1 MSGQAQPGWRQL
13 AAYRQPWLP
22 ADLLAGITVA
32 AYLIPQ
38 CLAYGELAGVDP
50 VRGLWAILP
59 PLLLYALLGSSPQLS
74 VGPESTTAVM
84 TAAAIAPLTD
94 GDPLLA
100 AGLASLLALL
110 VGLTCCLA
118 AWARIGFVADL
129 LSRPI
134 LLGYMAGVAVIMIS
148 GQLGRV
154 CGLDLQAEGLLG
166 ELGELLGRRAEIHGP
181 TLLLALAVLGFLLWV
196 PRRFPRAPG
205 PLLAVL
211 LATAAVALCHLDCEG
226 IAVIGMIPAGLPRP
240 ALPQLPPQEAWQ
252 SLLASALGIALVG
265 FSDNILTARAFAG
278 RGGYRVDPNQE
289 LLALG
294 ASNLGNG
301 LLQGFPV
308 SSSGSRTAIGAA
320 MGSRSQLFS
329 LTALA
334 VVLAVLVALR
344 PLLALFPKAAL
355 GAIVIV
361 AAIRLIDVDGFRQL
375 RRLRASEFQ
384 LALATTLGVLLTNLL
399 VGVAL
404 AVGLSVIDLLGRII
418 RPNDAVIGEV
428 PNLPG
433 FHDVRD
439 WEGASTRPGLL
450 IYRYDAP
457 LCFANAE
464 HFEQRCL
471 EALEAEEARGLAPVR
486 WLVLNAEAIVDIDST
501 AAAKLQE
508 LIAAL
513 EQRGIQLALARV
525 KQDLYAT
532 LQRGGLVERLGGQWI
547 FPTIGTAVAAYAA
560 AEHAAAAAAE
570 AAADAADDAATAAS
584 VAAEVSGATA
594 MGGP

>member
-1 MSGQAQPGWRQL
+1 MNAKALPGWRQL
-13 AAYRQPWLP
+13 AAYRPEWLRT
-22 ADLLAGITVA
+22 DLLAGITVA

-84 TAAAIAPLTD
+84 TAAAIAPLAG

-100 AGLASLLALL
+100 AGLTSLLALL
-110 VGLTCCLA
+110 VGLVCCLG

-134 LLGYMAGVAVIMIS
+134 LLGYMAGVAVIMVTS
-148 GQLGRV
+148 QLGRI
-154 CGLDLQAEGLLG
+154 CGVDLAAEGLLP
-166 ELGELLGRRAEIHGP
+166 ELRELALRHAEIHGP
-181 TLLLALAVLGFLLWV
+181 TLAMALAVLVFLLWV
-196 PRRFPRAPG
+196 QRRFPRAPG

-211 LATAAVALCHLDCEG
+211 LATLAVGLFHLDGDG
-226 IAVIGMIPAGLPRP
+226 IAVIGTIPAGLPRP
-240 ALPQLPPQEAWQ
+240 ALPPLPPPGAWQ
-252 SLLASALGIALVG
+252 NLLASALGIALVG
-265 FSDNILTARAFAG
+265 FSDNILTARAFAA
-278 RGGYRVDPNQE
+278 RGGYRVDANQE

-294 ASNLGNG
+294 SSNLGNG

-308 SSSGSRTAIGAA
+308 SSSGSRTAIGEA
-320 MGSRSQLFS
+320 MGSRSQVFS

-334 VVLAVLVALR
+334 VVLTALLALR
-344 PLLALFPKAAL
+344 PLLALFPKASL
-355 GAIVIV
+355 GAIVIY
-361 AAIRLIDVDGFRQL
+361 AAIRLIDVEGFRTL

-384 LALATTLGVLLTNLL
+384 LAIATTLGVLLTNLL

-404 AVGLSVIDLLGRII
+404 AVSLSVIDLLGRII

-428 PNLPG
+428 PNLAG
-433 FHDVRD
+433 FHDVSD
-439 WEGASTRPGLL
+439 WEGATTRPGLL

-471 EALEAEEARGLAPVR
+471 EALEAEESRGVAPVR

-501 AAAKLQE
+501 AAAKLQD
-508 LIAAL
+508 LIDTL

-532 LQRGGLVERLGGQWI
+532 LLRAGLVERLGSRWI
-547 FPTIGTAVAAYAA
+547 FPTIGTAVAAY
-560 AEHAAAAAAE
+560 ERLCTE
-570 AAADAADDAATAAS
+570 T
-584 VAAEVSGATA
+584 EGALS
-594 MGGP
+594 

>member
-1 MSGQAQPGWRQL
+1 MRPEARTGQALPGWRQL
-13 AAYRQPWLP
+13 AAYRPQWLP
-22 ADLLAGITVA
+22 TDLLAGLTVA

-38 CLAYGELAGVDP
+38 CMAYGELAGVDP

-84 TAAAIAPLTD
+84 TAAAIAPLAG
-94 GDPLLA
+94 GDPLAA

-110 VGLTCCLA
+110 VGLACGLA
-118 AWARIGFVADL
+118 AWVRIGFVADL

-134 LLGYMAGVAVIMIS
+134 LLGYMAGVAVIMVTS
-148 GQLGRV
+148 QLGRI
-154 CGLDLQAEGLLG
+154 CGVDLQSEGLLP
-166 ELGELLGRRAEIHGP
+166 ELRELVLRRGEIHGP
-181 TLLLALAVLGFLLWV
+181 TLVLALAVLAFLLGV
-196 PRRFPRAPG
+196 QRRFPRAPA

-211 LATAAVALCHLDCEG
+211 LATLAVAVFQLDGNG
-226 IAVIGMIPAGLPRP
+226 IAVIGTIPAGLPRL
-240 ALPQLPPQEAWQ
+240 ALPSLPQGSAWQ

-265 FSDNILTARAFAG
+265 FSDNILTARAFAA
-278 RGGYRVDPNQE
+278 RGGYRVDANQE

-294 ASNLGNG
+294 AANLGNG

-308 SSSGSRTAIGAA
+308 SSSGSRTAIGEA
-320 MGSRSQLFS
+320 MGSRSQVFS
-329 LTALA
+329 LTALT
-334 VVLAVLVALR
+334 VVLVVLGALR

-361 AAIRLIDVDGFRQL
+361 AALRLIDLEGFRHL

-384 LALATTLGVLLTNLL
+384 LAIATTLGVLLTNLL

-428 PNLPG
+428 PNLAG
-433 FHDVRD
+433 YHDVSD
-439 WEGASTRPGLL
+439 WEGATTRPGLL

-471 EALEAEEARGLAPVR
+471 EALESEENRGLGPVH
-486 WLVLNAEAIVDIDST
+486 WLLLNAEAIVDIDST
-501 AAAKLQE
+501 ATAKLHE
-508 LIAAL
+508 LIATL
-513 EQRGIQLALARV
+513 EQRGVQLALARV

-532 LQRGGLVERLGGQWI
+532 LQRAGVVERLGSRWI
-547 FPTIGTAVAAYAA
+547 FPTIGTAVAAYGQQQPGRYSKT
-560 AEHAAAAAAE
+560 E
-570 AAADAADDAATAAS
+570 
-584 VAAEVSGATA
+584 
-594 MGGP
+594 

>member
-1 MSGQAQPGWRQL
+1 MNAKALPGWRQL
-13 AAYRQPWLP
+13 AAYRPQWLR

-38 CLAYGELAGVDP
+38 CMAYGELAGVDP

-84 TAAAIAPLTD
+84 TAAAIAPLAG

-100 AGLASLLALL
+100 AGFASLLALM
-110 VGLTCCLA
+110 VGLVCCLG

-134 LLGYMAGVAVIMIS
+134 LLGYMAGVAVIMVAS
-148 GQLGRV
+148 QLGRISGV
-154 CGLDLQAEGLLG
+154 DLQAEGLVA
-166 ELGELLGRRAEIHGP
+166 ELRELALRRGEIHGP
-181 TLLLALAVLGFLLWV
+181 TLALGLAVLLFLLGLQ
-196 PRRFPRAPG
+196 RRFPRAPA

-211 LATAAVALCHLDCEG
+211 LATLAVALFHLDGDG
-226 IAVIGMIPAGLPRP
+226 IAVIGAIPAGLPSLAMP
-240 ALPQLPPQEAWQ
+240 PLPPAEAWQ

-265 FSDNILTARAFAG
+265 FSDNILTARAFAA
-278 RGGYRVDPNQE
+278 RGGYRVDANQE

-308 SSSGSRTAIGAA
+308 SSSGSRTAIGDA

-355 GAIVIV
+355 GAIVIY
-361 AAIRLIDVDGFRQL
+361 AATRLIDVEGFRNL

-384 LALATTLGVLLTNLL
+384 LAIATTLGVLLTNLL

-428 PNLPG
+428 PNLAG
-433 FHDVRD
+433 FHDVSD
-439 WEGASTRPGLL
+439 WEGATTRPGLL

-471 EALEAEEARGLAPVR
+471 EALDTEESRGVAPVR

-501 AAAKLQE
+501 AAGKLHD
-508 LIAAL
+508 LITTL

-532 LQRGGLVERLGGQWI
+532 LQRSGLVERLGARWI
-547 FPTIGTAVAAYAA
+547 FPTIGTAVEAYKQAGSTPHPA
-560 AEHAAAAAAE
+560 TE
-570 AAADAADDAATAAS
+570 ALYS
-584 VAAEVSGATA
+584 SLE
-594 MGGP
+594 

>member
-1 MSGQAQPGWRQL
+1 MNDKVLPGWRQL
-13 AAYRQPWLP
+13 AAYRPQWLR

-84 TAAAIAPLTD
+84 TAAAIAPLAA

-100 AGLASLLALL
+100 SGLASLLALL
-110 VGLTCCLA
+110 VGVVCCVA

-134 LLGYMAGVAVIMIS
+134 LLGYMAGVAVIMINGQVGRICGVDLTADGLI
-148 GQLGRV
+148 GQLR
-154 CGLDLQAEGLLG
+154 
-166 ELGELLGRRAEIHGP
+166 ELAWRRSEIHSP
-181 TLLLALAVLGFLLWV
+181 TLLLGLTVLLFLLWV
-196 PRRFPRAPG
+196 QRQWPQAPG

-211 LATAAVALCHLDCEG
+211 LATGAVAVLHLDGDG
-226 IAVIGMIPAGLPRP
+226 IAVIGTIPAGLPQPQWPP
-240 ALPQLPPQEAWQ
+240 APAASSWQ
-252 SLLASALGIALVG
+252 ALISSALGIALVG
-265 FSDNILTARAFAG
+265 FSDNILTARAFAA
-278 RGGYRVDPNQE
+278 RGSYRVNANQE

-294 ASNLGNG
+294 VSNLANG
-301 LLQGFPV
+301 LFQGFPV
-308 SSSGSRTAIGAA
+308 SSSGSRTAIGDA

-334 VVLAVLVALR
+334 VVLTVLLALR
-344 PLLALFPKAAL
+344 PVLALFPRAAL
-355 GAIVIV
+355 GAIVV
-361 AAIRLIDVDGFRQL
+361 AAAIRLIDVEGFRSL
-375 RRLRASEFQ
+375 WRLRASEFQ
-384 LALATTLGVLLTNLL
+384 LAIATTLGVLFTNLL
-399 VGVAL
+399 IGVAL

-418 RPNDAVIGEV
+418 RPNDAVMGEV
-428 PNLPG
+428 PHLAG
-433 FHDVRD
+433 FHDVSD
-439 WEGASTRPGLL
+439 WEGAVTRPGLV

-471 EALEAEEARGLAPVR
+471 EALEAEQGRSPEPVR
-486 WLVLNAEAIVDIDST
+486 WLLLNAEAIVDIDST

-508 LIAAL
+508 LIVTL
-513 EQRGIQLALARV
+513 EQRGIRVALARV

-532 LQRGGLVERLGGQWI
+532 LQRAGLVERIGSPWI
-547 FPTIGTAVAAYAA
+547 FPTIGTAVAAYEQEPAGSQRLPAA
-560 AEHAAAAAAE
+560 PPA
-570 AAADAADDAATAAS
+570 
-584 VAAEVSGATA
+584 
-594 MGGP
+594 

>member
-1 MSGQAQPGWRQL
+1 MNAKALPGWRQL
-13 AAYRQPWLP
+13 AAYRPQWLRS
-22 ADLLAGITVA
+22 DLLAGVTVA

-38 CLAYGELAGVDP
+38 CMAYGELAGVDP

-59 PLLLYALLGSSPQLS
+59 PLLLYAVLGSSPQLS

-84 TAAAIAPLTD
+84 TAAAIAPLAG
-94 GDPLLA
+94 GDPLRA

-110 VGLTCCLA
+110 VGLACCVG
-118 AWARIGFVADL
+118 AWARIGYVADL

-134 LLGYMAGVAVIMIS
+134 LLGYLAGVALIMVS
-148 GQLGRV
+148 SQLGRI
-154 CGLDLQAEGLLG
+154 CGVDLQAQGLLG
-166 ELGELLGRRAEIHGP
+166 ELRELLVRRGEIHPP
-181 TLLLALAVLGFLLWV
+181 TLGLALAVLVFLLWV
-196 PRRFPRAPG
+196 QHRFPRAPG

-211 LATAAVALCHLDCEG
+211 LATLGVGLFHRDGDG
-226 IAVIGMIPAGLPRP
+226 IAVIGAIPAGLPSP
-240 ALPQLPPQEAWQ
+240 VLPGLPPISTWQ

-265 FSDNILTARAFAG
+265 FSDNILTARAFAA
-278 RGGYRVDPNQE
+278 RGGYRVDANQE

-308 SSSGSRTAIGAA
+308 SSSGSRTAIGDA
-320 MGSRSQLFS
+320 MGSRSQVFS

-355 GAIVIV
+355 GAIVIY
-361 AAIRLIDVDGFRQL
+361 AAIRLIDVEGFRSL

-384 LALATTLGVLLTNLL
+384 LALATAFGVLLTNLL

-428 PNLPG
+428 PNLAG
-433 FHDVRD
+433 YHDVSD
-439 WEGASTRPGLL
+439 WEGATTRPGLL

-471 EALEAEEARGLAPVR
+471 EALEAEESRGVVPVR

-501 AAAKLQE
+501 AAGKLLD
-508 LIAAL
+508 LITTL

-532 LQRGGLVERLGGQWI
+532 LQRGGLVERIGNQWF
-547 FPTIGTAVAAYAA
+547 FPTIGTAVAAY
-560 AEHAAAAAAE
+560 EQVSE
-570 AAADAADDAATAAS
+570 ATATTPS
-584 VAAEVSGATA
+584 
-594 MGGP
+594 

>member
-1 MSGQAQPGWRQL
+1 MTAKALPGWRQL
-13 AAYRQPWLP
+13 AAYRPQWLR

-38 CLAYGELAGVDP
+38 CMAYGELAGVDP
-50 VRGLWAILP
+50 VRGLWAMLP

-84 TAAAIAPLTD
+84 TAAAIAPLAG
-94 GDPLLA
+94 GDPLQA
-100 AGLASLLALL
+100 AGLSSLLALL
-110 VGLTCCLA
+110 VGLSCCLG

-134 LLGYMAGVAVIMIS
+134 LLGYMAGVAVIMVS
-148 GQLGRV
+148 SQLGKL
-154 CGLDLQAEGLLG
+154 CGVDLEADGLIG
-166 ELGELLGRRAEIHGP
+166 AVRELALRRGEIHGP
-181 TLLLALAVLGFLLWV
+181 TLALGVAVLLFLVWV
-196 PRRFPRAPG
+196 QRRFPRAPG

-211 LATAAVALCHLDCEG
+211 LATGAVALFHLNGDG
-226 IAVIGMIPAGLPRP
+226 IAVIGTIPAGLPRP
-240 ALPQLPPQEAWQ
+240 ALPPLPPANGWQ

-265 FSDNILTARAFAG
+265 FSDNILTARAFAA
-278 RGGYRVDPNQE
+278 RGGYRVDANRE

-308 SSSGSRTAIGAA
+308 SSSGSRTAIGDAV
-320 MGSRSQLFS
+320 GSRSQVFS
-329 LTALA
+329 LTALG
-334 VVLAVLVALR
+334 VLLAVLLVLR

-355 GAIVIV
+355 GAIVV
-361 AAIRLIDVDGFRQL
+361 FAAIRLIDVEGFRSL
-375 RRLRASEFQ
+375 RRLRDREFQ
-384 LALATTLGVLLTNLL
+384 LAIATTLGVLLTNLL
-399 VGVAL
+399 IGVAV
-404 AVGLSVIDLLGRII
+404 AVGLSVLDLLGRII

-428 PNLPG
+428 PNLAG
-433 FHDVRD
+433 FHDVSD
-439 WEGASTRPGLL
+439 WEGATTRPGLL

-471 EALEAEEARGLAPVR
+471 EALEAEESRGVAPVR
-486 WLVLNAEAIVDIDST
+486 WLLLNAEAIVDIDST

-508 LIAAL
+508 LIDNL
-513 EQRGIQLALARV
+513 EQRGIQVALARV

-532 LQRGGLVERLGGQWI
+532 LQRAGIVERLGSQWI
-547 FPTIGTAVAAYAA
+547 FPTTGTAVAAY
-560 AEHAAAAAAE
+560 EQL
-570 AAADAADDAATAAS
+570 
-584 VAAEVSGATA
+584 SGATA
-594 MGGP
+594 AEPR

>member
-1 MSGQAQPGWRQL
+1 MNGKALPGWRQL
-13 AAYRQPWLP
+13 AAYRPQWLR
-22 ADLLAGITVA
+22 ADLLAGLTVG

-38 CLAYGELAGVDP
+38 CLAYGELAGLEP

-84 TAAAIAPLTD
+84 TAAAIAPLAG

-110 VGLTCCLA
+110 VGLSCCLA

-148 GQLGRV
+148 GQLGRI
-154 CGLDLQAEGLLG
+154 CGLDLEAEGLPG
-166 ELGELLGRRAEIHGP
+166 ELAELIVRRAEIHGP
-181 TLLLALAVLGFLLWV
+181 TLALGLAVLVFLLGV
-196 PRRFPRAPG
+196 QRRFPRAPW

-211 LATAAVALCHLDCEG
+211 LASLAVALFQLDTRG
-226 IAVIGMIPAGLPRP
+226 VAVIGSIPAGLPLP
-240 ALPQLPPQEAWQ
+240 ALPRLPPVEAWQ
-252 SLLASALGIALVG
+252 SLLASAVGIALVG
-265 FSDNILTARAFAG
+265 FSDNILTARAFAS
-278 RGGYRVDPNQE
+278 RGGYRVDANQE

-294 ASNLGNG
+294 AANLGTG

-308 SSSGSRTAIGAA
+308 SSSGSRTAIGEA
-320 MGSRSQLFS
+320 MGSRSQVFS

-334 VVLAVLVALR
+334 LVLAVLLALR

-355 GAIVIV
+355 GAIVIY
-361 AAIRLIDVDGFRQL
+361 AAIRLIDLEGIRSL

-418 RPNDAVIGEV
+418 RPHDAVIGEV
-428 PNLPG
+428 PNLAG
-433 FHDVRD
+433 YHDVSD
-439 WEGASTRPGLL
+439 WEGAVTRPGLL
-450 IYRYDAP
+450 MYRYDAP

-471 EALEAEEARGLAPVR
+471 EALEAEEGRGLAPVR
-486 WLVLNAEAIVDIDST
+486 WLLLNAEAIVDIDST
-501 AAAKLQE
+501 AAAKLLE
-508 LIAAL
+508 LISAL
-513 EQRGIQLALARV
+513 
-525 KQDLYAT
+525 
-532 LQRGGLVERLGGQWI
+532 
-547 FPTIGTAVAAYAA
+547 
-560 AEHAAAAAAE
+560 
-570 AAADAADDAATAAS
+570 
-584 VAAEVSGATA
+584 
-594 MGGP
+594 

>member
-1 MSGQAQPGWRQL
+1 MNGKALPGWRQL
-13 AAYRQPWLP
+13 AAYRPQWLRT
-22 ADLLAGITVA
+22 DLLAGITVA

-38 CLAYGELAGVDP
+38 CMAYGELAGVDP

-84 TAAAIAPLTD
+84 TAAAIAPLAG
-94 GDPLLA
+94 GDPLRA
-100 AGLASLLALL
+100 AGFASLLALL
-110 VGLTCCLA
+110 VGLACCLG

-134 LLGYMAGVAVIMIS
+134 LLGYMAGVALIMITS
-148 GQLGRV
+148 QLGRI
-154 CGLDLQAEGLLG
+154 CGVDLQADGLVP
-166 ELGELLGRRAEIHGP
+166 ELRELLLRRGEIHAP
-181 TLLLALAVLGFLLWV
+181 TLVLAVAVLAFLLWV
-196 PRRFPRAPG
+196 QRRFPRAPG

-211 LATAAVALCHLDCEG
+211 LATLGVGLFHLDGDG
-226 IAVIGMIPAGLPRP
+226 IAVIGTIPAGLPSP
-240 ALPQLPPQEAWQ
+240 ALPPLPPASAWQ

-265 FSDNILTARAFAG
+265 FSDNILTARAFAA
-278 RGGYRVDPNQE
+278 RAGYRVDANQE

-308 SSSGSRTAIGAA
+308 SSSGSRTAIGDA
-320 MGSRSQLFS
+320 MGSRSQVFS

-355 GAIVIV
+355 GAIVIY
-361 AAIRLIDVDGFRQL
+361 AAIRLIDVEGFRSL

-428 PNLPG
+428 PNLAG
-433 FHDVRD
+433 YHDVSD
-439 WEGASTRPGLL
+439 WEGATTRPGLL

-471 EALEAEEARGLAPVR
+471 EALEAEESRGVAPVR

-501 AAAKLQE
+501 AAGKLHD
-508 LIAAL
+508 LISTL

-532 LQRGGLVERLGGQWI
+532 LQRGGLVERLGSQWI
-547 FPTIGTAVAAYAA
+547 FPTIGTAVAAY
-560 AEHAAAAAAE
+560 EQ
-570 AAADAADDAATAAS
+570 
-584 VAAEVSGATA
+584 VSGATA
-594 MGGP
+594 TTPS

>member
-1 MSGQAQPGWRQL
+1 VSSAAPPGWRQL
-13 AAYRQPWLP
+13 AAYRPQWLR
-22 ADLLAGITVA
+22 ADLLAGLTVA

-84 TAAAIAPLTD
+84 TAAAIAPLAG
-94 GDPLLA
+94 GDPLRA

-110 VGLTCCLA
+110 VGFSCCLA

-134 LLGYMAGVAVIMIS
+134 LLGYMAGVAMIMIS
-148 GQLGRV
+148 GQLGRI
-154 CGLDLQAEGLLG
+154 CGFELQAEGVIG
-166 ELGELLGRRAEIHGP
+166 QCWELVRRHGEIHGP
-181 TLLLALAVLGFLLWV
+181 SLLLAG
-196 PRRFPRAPG
+196 
-205 PLLAVL
+205 AVL
-211 LATAAVALCHLDCEG
+211 LALLVLQHHLPRGPWPLLAMLLATATVALFHLDAAG
-226 IAVIGMIPAGLPRP
+226 IAVIGAIPAGLPRP
-240 ALPQLPPQEAWQ
+240 VLPPLPPVAAWQ
-252 SLLASALGIALVG
+252 SLVASALGIALVG
-265 FSDNILTARAFAG
+265 FSDTILTARAFAA
-278 RGGYRVDPNQE
+278 RGGYRVDGNRE

-308 SSSGSRTAIGAA
+308 SSSGSRTAIGDAL
-320 MGSRSQLFS
+320 GSRSQMFS

-334 VVLAVLVALR
+334 VVLAALLALR

-355 GAIVIV
+355 GALVV
-361 AAIRLIDVDGFRQL
+361 AAALRLIDLEGFRSLQ
-375 RRLRASEFQ
+375 RLRASEFQ
-384 LALATTLGVLLTNLL
+384 LAIATTAGVLLTNLL

-418 RPNDAVIGEV
+418 RPHDAVIGEV
-428 PNLPG
+428 PNLAG
-433 FHDVRD
+433 YHDVNERQ
-439 WEGASTRPGLL
+439 GAVTRPGLL

-471 EALEAEEARGLAPVR
+471 EALEAEQRRGVAPVR
-486 WLVLNAEAIVDIDST
+486 WLLINAEAIVDIDST
-501 AAAKLQE
+501 AAATLQV
-508 LIAAL
+508 LL
-513 EQRGIQLALARV
+513 GTLRQRGIQLALARV
-525 KQDLYAT
+525 KQNLRGT
-532 LQRGGLVERLGGQWI
+532 LERAGLVDQLGSQWI
-547 FPTIGTAVAAYAA
+547 FPTIGSAVAAFAQVS
-560 AEHAAAAAAE
+560 
-570 AAADAADDAATAAS
+570 DATAR
-584 VAAEVSGATA
+584 AES
-594 MGGP
+594 

>member
-1 MSGQAQPGWRQL
+1 MSGQALGGWRQL
-13 AAYRQPWLP
+13 AAYRPEWLP
-22 ADLLAGITVA
+22 ADLLAGVTVA

-50 VRGLWAILP
+50 VRGLWAMLP

-84 TAAAIAPLTD
+84 TAAAIAPLAA
-94 GDPLLA
+94 GDPLQA

-110 VGLTCCLA
+110 VGLSCCLG
-118 AWARIGFVADL
+118 AWARLGFVADL

-134 LLGYMAGVAVIMIS
+134 LLGYLAGVAVIMVS
-148 GQLGRV
+148 SQLGKL
-154 CGLDLQAEGLLG
+154 CGVELEADSLPGLLR
-166 ELGELLGRRAEIHGP
+166 ELALRHAEIHP
-181 TLLLALAVLGFLLWV
+181 PSLALGMAVLLFLLWMQ
-196 PRRFPRAPG
+196 RHFPRAPG

-211 LATAAVALCHLDCEG
+211 LATAATALFHLDGDG
-226 IAVIGMIPAGLPRP
+226 IAVIGAIPAGLPRL
-240 ALPQLPPQEAWQ
+240 ALPPLPPAATWQ

-278 RGGYRVDPNQE
+278 RGGYRVDANRE

-308 SSSGSRTAIGAA
+308 SSSGSRTAIGDAL
-320 MGSRSQLFS
+320 GSRSQLFS
-329 LTALA
+329 LTALG
-334 VVLAVLVALR
+334 VLLAVLLVLR

-355 GAIVIV
+355 GAIVV
-361 AAIRLIDVDGFRQL
+361 FAAIRLVDVEGFRSL
-375 RRLRASEFQ
+375 RRLRASEFR

-399 VGVAL
+399 TGVAV
-404 AVGLSVIDLLGRII
+404 AVGLSVLDLLGRII

-428 PNLPG
+428 PNLAG
-433 FHDVRD
+433 FHDVSD
-439 WEGASTRPGLL
+439 WEGATTRPGLL

-471 EALEAEEARGLAPVR
+471 EALDAEENQGVAPVR
-486 WLVLNAEAIVDIDST
+486 WLLLNAEAIVDIDST
-501 AAAKLQE
+501 AAAKLEE
-508 LIAAL
+508 LIDTL

-525 KQDLYAT
+525 KQDLHAT
-532 LQRGGLVERLGGQWI
+532 LQRAGIVDRLGGQWI
-547 FPTIGTAVAAYAA
+547 FPTVGTAVAAYEQVSGSTAA
-560 AEHAAAAAAE
+560 A
-570 AAADAADDAATAAS
+570 
-584 VAAEVSGATA
+584 G
-594 MGGP
+594 

>member
-1 MSGQAQPGWRQL
+1 MNGKALPGWRQL
-13 AAYRQPWLP
+13 ATYRPQWLRS
-22 ADLLAGITVA
+22 DLLAGITVA

-38 CLAYGELAGVDP
+38 CMAYGELAGVDP

-84 TAAAIAPLTD
+84 TAAAIAPLAE

-110 VGLTCCLA
+110 VGLTCCLG

-134 LLGYMAGVAVIMIS
+134 LLGYLAGVALIMVS
-148 GQLGRV
+148 SQLGRI
-154 CGLDLQAEGLLG
+154 CGVDLQAHGLLG
-166 ELGELLGRRAEIHGP
+166 ELRELLLRRGEIHIP
-181 TLLLALAVLGFLLWV
+181 TLVLALAVLVFLLWV
-196 PRRFPRAPG
+196 QRRFPRAPG

-211 LATAAVALCHLDCEG
+211 LATLSVGLFHLDGDG
-226 IAVIGMIPAGLPRP
+226 IAVIGAIPAGLPSP
-240 ALPQLPPQEAWQ
+240 ALPPLPPISAWQ

-265 FSDNILTARAFAG
+265 FSDNILTARAFAA
-278 RGGYRVDPNQE
+278 RGGYRVDANQE

-294 ASNLGNG
+294 AANLGNG
-301 LLQGFPV
+301 LLQGFPA
-308 SSSGSRTAIGAA
+308 SSSGSRTAIGDA
-320 MGSRSQLFS
+320 MGSRSQMFS

-355 GAIVIV
+355 GAIVIY
-361 AAIRLIDVDGFRQL
+361 AAIRLIDVEGFRSL

-384 LALATTLGVLLTNLL
+384 LALATSLGVLLTNLL

-428 PNLPG
+428 PNLAG
-433 FHDVRD
+433 FHDVSD
-439 WEGASTRPGLL
+439 WEGATTRPGLL

-471 EALEAEEARGLAPVR
+471 EALEAEESRGVATVR

-501 AAAKLQE
+501 AAGKLLD
-508 LIAAL
+508 LITTL
-513 EQRGIQLALARV
+513 EQRGIQLVLARV

-532 LQRGGLVERLGGQWI
+532 LQRGGLVERLGSQWF
-547 FPTIGTAVAAYAA
+547 FPTIGTAVAAY
-560 AEHAAAAAAE
+560 EQVS
-570 AAADAADDAATAAS
+570 DATATTP
-584 VAAEVSGATA
+584 G
-594 MGGP
+594 

>member
-1 MSGQAQPGWRQL
+1 
-13 AAYRQPWLP
+13 
-22 ADLLAGITVA
+22 
-32 AYLIPQ
+32 
-38 CLAYGELAGVDP
+38 
-50 VRGLWAILP
+50 
-59 PLLLYALLGSSPQLS
+59 
-74 VGPESTTAVM
+74 
-84 TAAAIAPLTD
+84 
-94 GDPLLA
+94 
-100 AGLASLLALL
+100 
-110 VGLTCCLA
+110 
-118 AWARIGFVADL
+118 
-129 LSRPI
+129 
-134 LLGYMAGVAVIMIS
+134 
-148 GQLGRV
+148 
-154 CGLDLQAEGLLG
+154 
-166 ELGELLGRRAEIHGP
+166 
-181 TLLLALAVLGFLLWV
+181 
-196 PRRFPRAPG
+196 
-205 PLLAVL
+205 
-211 LATAAVALCHLDCEG
+211 
-226 IAVIGMIPAGLPRP
+226 
-240 ALPQLPPQEAWQ
+240 
-252 SLLASALGIALVG
+252 
-265 FSDNILTARAFAG
+265 
-278 RGGYRVDPNQE
+278 
-289 LLALG
+289 
-294 ASNLGNG
+294 
-301 LLQGFPV
+301 
-308 SSSGSRTAIGAA
+308 
-320 MGSRSQLFS
+320 
-329 LTALA
+329 
-334 VVLAVLVALR
+334 VLVALR
-344 PLLALFPKAAL
+344 PLLALFPKSAL
-355 GAIVIV
+355 GAIVIY
-361 AAIRLIDVDGFRQL
+361 AATCLIDVEGFRSL
-375 RRLRASEFQ
+375 ERLRASEFQ

-560 AEHAAAAAAE
+560 AEHAAAAAAD
-570 AAADAADDAATAAS
+570 AAAEAADDAATEAA

>member
-1 MSGQAQPGWRQL
+1 MSGQALGGWRQL
-13 AAYRQPWLP
+13 AAYRPEWLP
-22 ADLLAGITVA
+22 ADLLAGVTVA

-50 VRGLWAILP
+50 VRGLWAMLP

-84 TAAAIAPLTD
+84 TAAAIAPLAG
-94 GDPLLA
+94 GDPLQA
-100 AGLASLLALL
+100 AGLTSLLALL
-110 VGLTCCLA
+110 VGITCCLG

-134 LLGYMAGVAVIMIS
+134 LLGYMAGVAVIMVS
-148 GQLGRV
+148 GQLGRI
-154 CGLDLQAEGLLG
+154 CGVDLAADGLIAELR
-166 ELGELLGRRAEIHGP
+166 ELITRRSEIHGP
-181 TLLLALAVLGFLLWV
+181 TLALALAVLAFLLWV
-196 PRRFPRAPG
+196 QRRFPRAPG

-211 LATAAVALCHLDCEG
+211 LATAAVALFHLDGGG
-226 IAVIGMIPAGLPRP
+226 IAVIGPIPAGLPQP
-240 ALPQLPPQEAWQ
+240 ALPALPPAVAWQ
-252 SLLASALGIALVG
+252 NLLASALGIALVG
-265 FSDNILTARAFAG
+265 FSDNILTARAFAN
-278 RGGYRVDPNQE
+278 RGGYRVDANQE

-301 LLQGFPV
+301 LFQGFPV
-308 SSSGSRTAIGAA
+308 SSSGSRTAIGDA
-320 MGSRSQLFS
+320 MGSRSQVFS

-334 VVLAVLVALR
+334 VVLAVLLVLR
-344 PLLALFPKAAL
+344 PLLTLFPKAAL
-355 GAIVIV
+355 GAIVIF
-361 AAIRLIDVDGFRQL
+361 AALRLIDVEGFRSL
-375 RRLRASEFQ
+375 RHLRASEFH
-384 LALATTLGVLLTNLL
+384 LAIATTLGVLLTNLL

-428 PNLPG
+428 PHLAG
-433 FHDVRD
+433 FHDVSD
-439 WEGASTRPGLL
+439 WEGATTRPGLL

-471 EALEAEEARGLAPVR
+471 EALEAEESRGVAPVR
-486 WLVLNAEAIVDIDST
+486 WLLLNAEAIVDIDST
-501 AAAKLQE
+501 ATGKLEE
-508 LIAAL
+508 LIDTL

-532 LQRGGLVERLGGQWI
+532 LQRAGLVERLGSRWI
-547 FPTIGTAVAAYAA
+547 FPTVGTAVAAY
-560 AEHAAAAAAE
+560 EQVCGST
-570 AAADAADDAATAAS
+570 ATAAS
-584 VAAEVSGATA
+584 
-594 MGGP
+594 

>member
-1 MSGQAQPGWRQL
+1 MNARDVSAKALPGWRQL
-13 AAYRQPWLP
+13 AGYRPQWLR

-38 CLAYGELAGVDP
+38 CMAYGELAGVDP

-84 TAAAIAPLTD
+84 TAAAIAPLAG
-94 GDPLLA
+94 GDPLQA

-110 VGLTCCLA
+110 VGITCCLG

-134 LLGYMAGVAVIMIS
+134 LLGYMAGVAVIMVS
-148 GQLGRV
+148 GQIGRI
-154 CGLDLQAEGLLG
+154 CGVDLEAEGLIG
-166 ELGELLGRRAEIHGP
+166 ELRELALRHREIHGP
-181 TLLLALAVLGFLLWV
+181 TLALALAVLVFLLWV
-196 PRRFPRAPG
+196 QRRFPRAPG

-211 LATAAVALCHLDCEG
+211 LATAAVALFHLDGGG
-226 IAVIGMIPAGLPRP
+226 IAVIGPIPAGLPLP
-240 ALPQLPPQEAWQ
+240 ALPALPPASAWQ
-252 SLLASALGIALVG
+252 NLLASAVGIALVG
-265 FSDNILTARAFAG
+265 FSDNILTARAFAN
-278 RGGYRVDPNQE
+278 RGGYRVDANQE

-301 LLQGFPV
+301 LFQGFPV
-308 SSSGSRTAIGAA
+308 SSSGSRTAIGDA
-320 MGSRSQLFS
+320 MGSRSQVFS

-334 VVLAVLVALR
+334 VVLAVLLALR

-355 GAIVIV
+355 GAIVIF
-361 AAIRLIDVDGFRQL
+361 AALRLIDVEGFRSL

-428 PNLPG
+428 PHLAG
-433 FHDVRD
+433 FHDVSD
-439 WEGASTRPGLL
+439 WEGATTRPGLL

-471 EALEAEEARGLAPVR
+471 EALEAEESRGVAPVR
-486 WLVLNAEAIVDIDST
+486 WLLLNAEAIVDIDST
-501 AAAKLQE
+501 AAVKLLE
-508 LIAAL
+508 LIEAL

-532 LQRGGLVERLGGQWI
+532 LQRAGLVDRLGSCWI
-547 FPTIGTAVAAYAA
+547 FPTIGTAVAAY
-560 AEHAAAAAAE
+560 EQVCGST
-570 AAADAADDAATAAS
+570 AATAS
-584 VAAEVSGATA
+584 
-594 MGGP
+594 